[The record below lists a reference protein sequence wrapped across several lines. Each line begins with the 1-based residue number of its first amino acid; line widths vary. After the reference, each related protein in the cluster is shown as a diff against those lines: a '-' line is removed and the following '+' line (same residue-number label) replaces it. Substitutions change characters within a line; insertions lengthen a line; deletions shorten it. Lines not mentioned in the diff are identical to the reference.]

1 MVDGEGST
9 YTSSKQGAIVLVHNS
24 PFQIRNN
31 YLGMDDSLPPE
42 LSQLSRLL
50 EHNLQ
55 FIATGSK
62 DIQNTA
68 LLATQSLFNQ
78 CKFYRFLYANSG
90 RPCFL
95 HSITFRGGFGTTR
108 QPTHIVAMSF
118 RRPPD

>member
-31 YLGMDDSLPPE
+31 HLGGMDDSLPPE
-42 LSQLSRLL
+42 LSQLSLLL

-68 LLATQSLFNQ
+68 LLATQSLFYQ
-78 CKFYRFLYANSG
+78 CKFYRFL
-90 RPCFL
+90 
-95 HSITFRGGFGTTR
+95 I
-108 QPTHIVAMSF
+108 
-118 RRPPD
+118 